1 MGTRNGRASATAE
14 TSGGAGAD
22 VGGGPSP
29 GADGIAGGDVG
40 AGGDAVPDGDFVAG
54 ADSSAGAAPFTA
66 ESLAVADGQALAAA
80 VQAVLARVDAHARRA
95 TTNASRPGAPRP
107 GTSRHD
113 AAGPGAVHPGPA
125 SGAAAPGAATTDE
138 PIAPANDGQGHDR
151 HTSQGPTPRTTTA
164 ADPASG
170 SSAVPTPGSSADRT
184 PCSSAVPA
192 PGLSDDPAPGLS
204 DDPTPGSSAD
214 PAPGSSAVPTLGSS
228 ADRTPCSSADP
239 VPGLSAAPTPCSSAD
254 PVPGLSAVP
263 TPGLSAE
270 STAGPSA
277 VPTPGSSADPTPGPS
292 AEPEPAASGATL
304 ATPVTPSTAAHPPH
318 TEDQEQHATPKAIPG
333 PATLD
338 ALAACF
344 GLSTFERQLV
354 LLAAAAE
361 LDPTAAARCAAAS
374 GDPARAYPTFS
385 LALAALDEPHWS
397 ALTPVSPLRRWRLV
411 ELDDETRLTTSR
423 LRVDERILHFLA
435 GSPYLDARLHGLLR
449 RAPVPP
455 TLPPSYD
462 RAADQ
467 VAAGWNE
474 TRPEAPLRVELVGGD
489 LTTRTDIA
497 AVAARRTGLAL
508 YVMAADGVPTDAAER
523 DRLARLWQREAVLL
537 PAALL
542 LEVGELDREQTAAT
556 DAFID
561 GAAVPLV
568 VSSPD
573 PRHTGRPRGER
584 VTVPALDDT
593 EQLALW
599 ADAFADVPRVEEAH
613 LRSLVAQ
620 FQLPP
625 HIIRSAA
632 AAVRRDVSDADA
644 DARTTTDA
652 DADRKALDPTELAWR
667 AGLIEARIGLD
678 ELGRRIEPEAAWD
691 DLVLPDHQSRILRE
705 IVAHVRQR
713 ATVHQEWGFAATLR
727 RGLGVTALFAG
738 GSGTG
743 KTLAAEVMAKEL
755 GLDLFLIDLSQV
767 VSKYIGET
775 EKNLRKVFDAAERGG
790 ALLLF
795 DEADA
800 LFGKRSEVKDS
811 HDRYANLEVSYLLMR
826 MEAYRG
832 LAILTTN
839 MKKALDP
846 AFMRRIRFVVDF
858 PFPGESE
865 RAEIWRRVLPDRA
878 PVKDIDPERLARL
891 TVAGGS
897 IRNIALS
904 GAFLAAEEGDRIQMR
919 HMLAAARTEYQKLD
933 RSLTPSEVAGWV

>member
-1 MGTRNGRASATAE
+1 MGTRNGHASAAPDAAAKGADATEGADAF
-14 TSGGAGAD
+14 AGAD
-22 VGGGPSP
+22 
-29 GADGIAGGDVG
+29 AIAGGDSG
-40 AGGDAVPDGDFVAG
+40 AGGDFAAG
-54 ADSSAGAAPFTA
+54 AGSSAGANPFAAGAIAA
-66 ESLAVADGQALAAA
+66 EDGQALAAA

-95 TTNASRPGAPRP
+95 TATANGSRPSASATRDTATVDDPNP
-107 GTSRHD
+107 
-113 AAGPGAVHPGPA
+113 PA
-125 SGAAAPGAATTDE
+125 
-138 PIAPANDGQGHDR
+138 
-151 HTSQGPTPRTTTA
+151 TA
-164 ADPASG
+164 AQ
-170 SSAVPTPGSSADRT
+170 
-184 PCSSAVPA
+184 
-192 PGLSDDPAPGLS
+192 
-204 DDPTPGSSAD
+204 
-214 PAPGSSAVPTLGSS
+214 
-228 ADRTPCSSADP
+228 
-239 VPGLSAAPTPCSSAD
+239 
-254 PVPGLSAVP
+254 
-263 TPGLSAE
+263 
-270 STAGPSA
+270 
-277 VPTPGSSADPTPGPS
+277 
-292 AEPEPAASGATL
+292 
-304 ATPVTPSTAAHPPH
+304 PPH
-318 TEDQEQHATPKAIPG
+318 TEDHAQAILG
-333 PATLD
+333 PAALD
-338 ALAACF
+338 ALVACF

-411 ELDDETRLTTSR
+411 DLDEETRLTTSR
-423 LRVDERILHFLA
+423 LRIDERVLHFLA

-449 RAPVPP
+449 RAQPP
-455 TLPPSYD
+455 RTLPPSYD
-462 RAADQ
+462 RAADH

-474 TRPEAPLRVELVGGD
+474 SRAEAPLRVELVGGD

-497 AVAARRTGLAL
+497 AEAARRTGLAL
-508 YVMAADGVPTDAAER
+508 YVMAADDVPTDAAER

-556 DAFID
+556 DAFIEA
-561 GAAVPLV
+561 AAVPLV
-568 VSSPD
+568 VSSED
-573 PRHTGRPRGER
+573 PRRTGRPRGER
-584 VTVPALDDT
+584 VTVPGLDDS

-599 ADAFADVPRVEEAH
+599 ADAFADIPRVEEAH

-625 HIIRSAA
+625 HVIRSAA
-632 AAVRRDVSDADA
+632 TAVRRDLTDGTDV
-644 DARTTTDA
+644 TDA
-652 DADRKALDPTELAWR
+652 PLDPAELAWR

-691 DLVLPDHQSRILRE
+691 DLVLADHQARILRE

-755 GLDLFLIDLSQV
+755 GLDLFIIDLSQV

-865 RAEIWRRVLPDRA
+865 RAEIWRRVLPARA
-878 PVKDIDPERLARL
+878 PTKDIDPERLAQL

-904 GAFLAAEEGDRIQMR
+904 GAFLAAEEGDRLQMR

-933 RSLTPSEVAGWV
+933 RSLTPSEVTGWV

>member
-1 MGTRNGRASATAE
+1 MGTRNGRSGRASAANEASASSDAIAAE
-14 TSGGAGAD
+14 
-22 VGGGPSP
+22 
-29 GADGIAGGDVG
+29 
-40 AGGDAVPDGDFVAG
+40 
-54 ADSSAGAAPFTA
+54 
-66 ESLAVADGQALAAA
+66 DGQALAAA

-95 TTNASRPGAPRP
+95 TSNGSRPDAPRHAAT
-107 GTSRHD
+107 GSGSARTD
-113 AAGPGAVHPGPA
+113 AAGPGAVRPGATSAVA
-125 SGAAAPGAATTDE
+125 SNAAASNAAAPGATTIDE
-138 PIAPANDGQGHDR
+138 PTAPADDSQGHHRQMPD
-151 HTSQGPTPRTTTA
+151 GNRT
-164 ADPASG
+164 G
-170 SSAVPTPGSSADRT
+170 R
-184 PCSSAVPA
+184 
-192 PGLSDDPAPGLS
+192 
-204 DDPTPGSSAD
+204 
-214 PAPGSSAVPTLGSS
+214 
-228 ADRTPCSSADP
+228 
-239 VPGLSAAPTPCSSAD
+239 
-254 PVPGLSAVP
+254 
-263 TPGLSAE
+263 
-270 STAGPSA
+270 PSA
-277 VPTPGSSADPTPGPS
+277 PS
-292 AEPEPAASGATL
+292 DTVAQPPHAEDREQPAAAR
-304 ATPVTPSTAAHPPH
+304 VR
-318 TEDQEQHATPKAIPG
+318 KAIPG

-338 ALAACF
+338 ALVACF
-344 GLSTFERQLV
+344 GLSAFERQLV
-354 LLAAAAE
+354 LLVAAAE

-397 ALTPVSPLRRWRLV
+397 ALTPVSPLRRWRLID
-411 ELDDETRLTTSR
+411 LDDETRLTTSR
-423 LRVDERILHFLA
+423 LRIDERILHFLA

-449 RAPVPP
+449 RAQPP
-455 TLPPSYD
+455 RPLPPSYD
-462 RAADQ
+462 RAADR

-474 TRPEAPLRVELVGGD
+474 SRPEAPLRVELVGGD

-497 AVAARRTGLAL
+497 AAAARRTGLAL
-508 YVMAADGVPTDAAER
+508 YVMASDDVPTDAAER

-542 LEVGELDREQTAAT
+542 LEVGETDREQTAAT

-568 VSSPD
+568 VSSED
-573 PRHTGRPRGER
+573 PRRTGRPRGER
-584 VTVPALDDT
+584 VTVPGLDDS

-599 ADAFADVPRVEEAH
+599 ADAFADIPRIEETH

-632 AAVRRDVSDADA
+632 AAVRRDLTAPDTGTDMDAD
-644 DARTTTDA
+644 TD
-652 DADRKALDPTELAWR
+652 ALDPTELAWR

-691 DLVLPDHQSRILRE
+691 DLVLADHQARILRE

-755 GLDLFLIDLSQV
+755 GLDLFVIDLSQV

-865 RAEIWRRVLPDRA
+865 RAEIWRRVLPARA
-878 PVKDIDPERLARL
+878 PMKDIDPERLARL

-904 GAFLAAEEGDRIQMR
+904 GAFLAAEEGDRLQMR

-933 RSLTPSEVAGWV
+933 RSLTPSEVTGWV